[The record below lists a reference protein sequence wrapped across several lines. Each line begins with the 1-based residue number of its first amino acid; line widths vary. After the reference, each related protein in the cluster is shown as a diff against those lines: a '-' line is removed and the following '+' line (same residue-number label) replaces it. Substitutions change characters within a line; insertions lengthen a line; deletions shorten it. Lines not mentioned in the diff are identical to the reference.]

1 MKIPVK
7 PVSISLFTAIFVA
20 LFLLLLFI
28 FGRLAYHEIE
38 ALETKFQV
46 ASKAK
51 AEKEI
56 QRALELSITY
66 IESQTEQLA
75 KWEEVSQ
82 QLQDP
87 MFYSYWYRH
96 RAKANQLVSQHTIDI
111 AIYNIDGN
119 MLGSIDTTLLP
130 SKIDTGNT
138 DSYIIMNQFE
148 PLLTVIKP
156 ITDQKETST
165 KGYVATLS
173 RIIPQFLSSGQFT
186 LVDIDTLRIDS
197 GNNERSSSNK
207 FIEAIQYELTSDSY
221 ADTLK
226 AVMTDSVLRLAGMA
240 AILSLIIFPLATRIM
255 GQPIKQI
262 AEHIDML
269 KKHADSPVT
278 SSFQQPLLIQELDK
292 IRQSL
297 NDYHNQLNAAHST
310 LDKQQQQL
318 SDLSLYDPLTGIKSR
333 AAFDAYWNEINDVF
347 EHNRDQIS
355 LILFDID
362 HFKAIND
369 TYGHEVGDRVLV
381 AVSQIL
387 KSTLTDREQIYR
399 LSGDEFITV
408 LTGISA
414 RKTMLIAKQVHYA
427 LNRYPFKDIGLLEP
441 IRLSMGIAHSKPE
454 NLASLST
461 LQWQVNVATFQ
472 AKRPGQSNIV
482 VFSDEMA
489 SNTQGL
495 FSSRT
500 SSAVFEAISKGTGLI
515 MHYQPIV
522 NMATGEPHYYE
533 ALVRIGFEGKLIM
546 PSNIFPLVEAKGL
559 EVDLDRRI
567 FTKVLI
573 DMKKGLIPTGTGI
586 SINLSAPSITESE
599 LFNWLEPFTAY
610 MDNYKILLEITET
623 AMITQMQKA
632 QVNLSHL
639 QSMGFRIAL
648 DDFGSGYSSLRY
660 LGNMPVDVVKFD
672 LNLTHLIDKER
683 SNPILSHLT
692 KMILECGYL
701 LVAEGVENATSARKL
716 GRLGFEYG
724 QGFYFGRPAAAIQKK
739 PEIRQR
745 YPDFSA

>member
-7 PVSISLFTAIFVA
+7 PISISVFTAIFVA
-20 LFLLLLFI
+20 LFLFLLFL
-28 FGRLAYHEIE
+28 FGRIAYFEIE
-38 ALETKFQV
+38 SLETKFNQV
-46 ASKAK
+46 SKTKAK
-51 AEKEI
+51 KEI
-56 QRALELSITY
+56 ERALELSISY

-75 KWEEVSQ
+75 KWEEVAQ
-82 QLQDP
+82 QLQNP
-87 MFYSYWYRH
+87 AFYSYWYRH
-96 RAKANQLVSQHTIDI
+96 RAKANQMLSQYTIDI
-111 AIYNIDGN
+111 AIYDRDGKI
-119 MLGSIDTTLLP
+119 LGDIDTALLP
-130 SKIDTGNT
+130 GKIETGGDN
-138 DSYIIMNQFE
+138 SYIVMNQFE
-148 PLLTVIKP
+148 PVLTVIKP
-156 ITDQKETST
+156 VMDSQETIT

-186 LVDIDTLRIDS
+186 LVDTDTLRIDS
-197 GNNERSSSNK
+197 GNDEHFSDREFLNS
-207 FIEAIQYELTSDSY
+207 IHYELTSDSY
-221 ADTLK
+221 AETLK
-226 AVMTDSVLRLAGMA
+226 SVMTESVLRLAGMA
-240 AILSLIIFPLATRIM
+240 AILSLIIFPLAARIM
-255 GQPIKQI
+255 NQPIKQI

-269 KKHADSPVT
+269 KKHTDSPVT
-278 SSFQQPLLIQELDK
+278 SSFQQPLLIRELDI

-297 NDYHNQLNAAHST
+297 NDYHNRLSAAHTT
-310 LDKQQQQL
+310 LDEQQQKL
-318 SDLSLYDPLTGIKSR
+318 SDISQYDPLTSVKSR

-347 EHNRDQIS
+347 EHSREQIT

-362 HFKAIND
+362 HFRAIND
-369 TYGHEVGDRVLV
+369 TYGHEVGNKLLV

-399 LSGDEFITV
+399 LGGDEFVAV
-408 LTGISA
+408 LTGINE
-414 RKTMLIAKQVHYA
+414 RKSMLIAKQVNFA
-427 LNRYPFKDIGLLEP
+427 VNRFPYKEIGLLEP
-441 IRLSMGIAHSKPE
+441 VRLSMGIAHSQPD
-454 NLASLST
+454 NLASLSS

-472 AKRPGQSNIV
+472 AKRPGHSNIV
-482 VFSDEMA
+482 QFSDEMA

-500 SSAVFEAISKGTGLI
+500 SSAVFDAISKGTGLI

-522 NMATGEPHYYE
+522 NMTTGEPHYYE

-559 EVDLDRRI
+559 EVDLDKRI
-567 FTKVLI
+567 FQKILI
-573 DMKKGLIPTGTGI
+573 DLKKGLIPPGTGI

-599 LFNWLEPFTAY
+599 LFSWLEPFTDY

-623 AMITQMQKA
+623 AMITHLQKA
-632 QVNLSHL
+632 RAHLMHL

-672 LNLTHLIDKER
+672 LNLTHLIDTER

-692 KMILECGYL
+692 QMIQECGHL
-701 LVAEGVENATSARKL
+701 LIAEGVENATSARKL

-724 QGFYFGRPAAAIQKK
+724 QGFYFGRPAAAIQK

-745 YPDFSA
+745 YSDFSA